1 MTVDMNYDN
10 HNKRIIHLE
19 SEVSRILHEMNIILS
34 ELLVAQNELISAR
47 TIINHSVAIYNR
59 PSKVSAFLPLAEKL
73 CNDDRSM
80 HFNTR
85 NSILNTISYDSIII
99 PIEAKYNRRLRKFRR
114 RMIESD
120 HCRRYN
126 PNLTLTQNVDC
137 DHEEAIETFELFFEF
152 HHFLDI
158 TANLPMD
165 HFDFV

>member
-19 SEVSRILHEMNIILS
+19 SEFSRIVHEMNIIRS

-80 HFNTR
+80 SVDKC
-85 NSILNTISYDSIII
+85 NSNLNFIGYDSIII
-99 PIEAKYNRRLRKFRR
+99 SL
-114 RMIESD
+114 
-120 HCRRYN
+120 
-126 PNLTLTQNVDC
+126 LTQNIIVAFASSGD
-137 DHEEAIETFELFFEF
+137 
-152 HHFLDI
+152 
-158 TANLPMD
+158 
-165 HFDFV
+165 V